1 MIKAAAAKFE
11 GKVYWILPPARHDAV
26 LLKIVEE
33 TGKPPVGAVQ
43 GFVTDKDVFVD
54 RTKAVEVARQA
65 DQIDEAKWPPFLYS
79 GDLW

>member
-1 MIKAAAAKFE
+1 VIKAVAAKFE
-11 GKVYWILPPARHDAV
+11 GKVYWALPPASHDAV

-33 TGKPPVGAVQ
+33 TGKSPEGAVQ

-54 RTKAVEVARQA
+54 RLEAVEVARKA

-79 GDLW
+79 DDLW